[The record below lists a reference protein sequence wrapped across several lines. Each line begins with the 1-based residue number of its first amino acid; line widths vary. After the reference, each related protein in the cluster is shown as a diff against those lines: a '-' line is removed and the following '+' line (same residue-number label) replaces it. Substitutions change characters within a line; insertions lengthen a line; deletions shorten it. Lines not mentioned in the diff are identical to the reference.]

1 MGLNHK
7 IMVEV
12 GLTIGRIEVGNTKLV
27 FWDFGGQPGLRSIW
41 EKYYEESHAVIYVL
55 DANAP
60 SRFEDSNSAL
70 DALLGIRELL
80 LKFPAELKSHKNVVI
95 EKLPERIS
103 DDDKVVRETLYQLFK
118 SIILPGCKED
128 IKGAPISLIM
138 AYIFKEMMHLA
149 IGVRFMAFKFFDLVV
164 QNYPPAFFTYAEK
177 VVSDDCL
184 VII

>member
-1 MGLNHK
+1 MM
-7 IMVEV
+7 MVIFLILLVRNPGICLPPDRIVPTV

-60 SRFEDSNSAL
+60 SRFEDSKSAL
-70 DALLGIRELL
+70 EKVLRHQDLQGVPLLIIVNKQLLLFVADALLGIRELL

-128 IKGAPISLIM
+128 IQGGTYISYYGL
-138 AYIFKEMMHLA
+138 Y
-149 IGVRFMAFKFFDLVV
+149 
-164 QNYPPAFFTYAEK
+164 N
-177 VVSDDCL
+177 
-184 VII
+184 